1 MARQYLPDN
10 FTTTAHVG
18 AACVLEVK
26 DENGDMLL
34 MHDLRSLSNRFLNGE
49 RIDAGDKAA
58 AGAAIS
64 HLVALLKSQKT

>member
-10 FTTTAHVG
+10 FTTEAHVG
-18 AACVLEVK
+18 PGCALEVK
-26 DENGDMLL
+26 GPNGEMLM

-64 HLVALLKSQKT
+64 T